1 MDRFQKVELVLI
13 LIILFVNM
21 FIIILLNNSG
31 VFSGFFLLGQNDEVL
46 NAPFDFISEDD
57 ISVYEDKIIIEIE
70 NYTLSRYD
78 SSESMIPVFGE
89 SATGVGIKPNSKDD
103 IHVGDIISFRQED
116 IMIVHRV
123 VEKGIDD
130 KGYFFIT
137 KGDNNIL
144 GDGKIRFSEID
155 SVLVALIY

>member
-21 FIIILLNNSG
+21 FIVILLNNSG
-31 VFSGFFLLGQNDEVL
+31 VFSGFFLLGQNGEVL
-46 NAPFDFISEDD
+46 NAPFDFISEED
-57 ISVYEDKIIIEIE
+57 ISIYEDKIIINIK

-78 SSESMIPVFGE
+78 SSESMIPVFSE
-89 SATGVGIKPNSKDD
+89 STTGVGIKPNSEED

-123 VEKGIDD
+123 VEKGVDD